1 MKTTFL
7 QTLSQVGIPKLRQ
20 VFHFPQVRP
29 VLIPIE
35 LVPRQKATAQ
45 PVKQDRGEVKQPLR
59 EDLNDQTHERG
70 FVDQTF
76 RKFGQWE
83 DKTSL
88 KTTTDAPAPT
98 TTPPPA
104 TPYTIVSSSMTVT
117 KLVWENGRW
126 DPQKVNQISSKIED
140 GDPYEPINI
149 DQRQS
154 PSYPFLGEARAREEG
169 FLESIGSAVFGLF
182 GR

>member
-1 MKTTFL
+1 M
-7 QTLSQVGIPKLRQ
+7 RQ
-20 VFHFPQVRP
+20 VPYFPQVRP

-35 LVPRQKATAQ
+35 LVPRQKATSQ
-45 PVKQDRGEVKQPLR
+45 PVKQGDRGEVKQP
-59 EDLNDQTHERG
+59 LNDQTHERG

-88 KTTTDAPAPT
+88 KTTTDALPPT
-98 TTPPPA
+98 TTPPPV

-126 DPQKVNQISSKIED
+126 DPQKVDQISSKIED

-169 FLESIGSAVFGLF
+169 FLESIGSAVFGMF